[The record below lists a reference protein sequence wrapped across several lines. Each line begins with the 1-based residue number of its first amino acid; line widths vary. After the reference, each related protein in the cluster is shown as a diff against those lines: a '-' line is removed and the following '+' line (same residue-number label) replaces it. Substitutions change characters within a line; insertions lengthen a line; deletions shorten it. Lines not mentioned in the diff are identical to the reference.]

1 MTDPLGQSQVLPY
14 IIGLS
19 KQDIKFTL
27 VSFEKKERYE
37 KGKRI
42 IDEVCNKH
50 SINWQPMLYTK
61 KPPII
66 STLWDIYQLNN
77 KVIRLHEEHNYSLMH
92 CRSYITSLIGL
103 RFKLKKGLPFI
114 FDMRGFW
121 ADERLDGEIWTLS
134 KPYHKW
140 IYSFFKRK
148 EIEFLTT
155 ADYSVSL
162 THVGK
167 NEIIDWGLNGL
178 SPIEVIPCCTDINL
192 FSKANI
198 NVEDLKAV
206 RDKLGIG
213 DNKIITYLGSTGT
226 WYMINEMLDFF
237 AIFLSMAENNRAL
250 IITKDEHHNIIDLAI
265 EKEIDISKLIIRS
278 SERQDVP
285 LYLSLSSASIFFIKP
300 VFSKK
305 ASSATKMGEIM
316 ALDIPV
322 ICNIIGD
329 NEAILK
335 DVCPQLITRNFSNE
349 EYLRVLE
356 ELNYISQEDKI
367 KIGNKAREYYSL
379 DKGVLQYYKI
389 YNSIG
394 QPNLSK

>member
-37 KGKRI
+37 KGKKI

>member
-1 MTDPLGQSQVLPY
+1 
-14 IIGLS
+14 
-19 KQDIKFTL
+19 
-27 VSFEKKERYE
+27 
-37 KGKRI
+37 
-42 IDEVCNKH
+42 
-50 SINWQPMLYTK
+50 
-61 KPPII
+61 
-66 STLWDIYQLNN
+66 
-77 KVIRLHEEHNYSLMH
+77 
-92 CRSYITSLIGL
+92 
-103 RFKLKKGLPFI
+103 
-114 FDMRGFW
+114 MRGFW

>member
-1 MTDPLGQSQVLPY
+1 
-14 IIGLS
+14 
-19 KQDIKFTL
+19 
-27 VSFEKKERYE
+27 
-37 KGKRI
+37 
-42 IDEVCNKH
+42 
-50 SINWQPMLYTK
+50 
-61 KPPII
+61 
-66 STLWDIYQLNN
+66 
-77 KVIRLHEEHNYSLMH
+77 
-92 CRSYITSLIGL
+92 
-103 RFKLKKGLPFI
+103 
-114 FDMRGFW
+114 MRGFW
-121 ADERLDGEIWTLS
+121 ADERLDGEIWNLS

-167 NEIIDWGLNGL
+167 NEIINWGLNGL
-178 SPIEVIPCCTDINL
+178 SPIEVIPCCTDIDL

-198 NVEDLKAV
+198 NLEDLKAV

-250 IITKDEHHNIIDLAI
+250 IITKDEHHNKIDLAI

-300 VFSKK
+300 LFSKK

-316 ALDIPV
+316 SLEIPV

-335 DVCPQLITRNFSNE
+335 DVCPQLVTRSFSNE
-349 EYLRVLE
+349 EYLRVLD
-356 ELNYISQEDKI
+356 ELNYISQEDKTQ
-367 KIGNKAREYYSL
+367 IGNKAREYYSL
-379 DKGVLQYYKI
+379 EKGVSQYYKI
-389 YNSIG
+389 YNSIL
-394 QPNLSK
+394 QTDSSK

>member
-335 DVCPQLITRNFSNE
+335 DVCPQLITRNFSNQ